1 MGHRHKNRILT
12 KLNHPPKPTTKI
24 LATTKQSIL
33 KRNTSNYINKQDR
46 KLNLKKPGRALILL
60 VLFIILS
67 LIAIATVYAVHQTP
81 YIQNKTT
88 TLCTYTS
95 TVTYDYTATL
105 EPSTIYQNKTILKSN
120 EGVLYI
126 RLTKEINPTL
136 TYTFSTSVPTTT
148 TTINYDIT
156 QTLKTTVWEHQI
168 TQTPKT
174 TTDQKQ
180 IQITLPTISKA
191 ELDIIKAQIDAEAG
205 STTSKYYSV
214 DITPKFTIT
223 ANIQAGTIH
232 QTFQPTLTISFERA
246 EEGDIITI
254 EDLQQTETGTLTV
267 DQAVW
272 RQDLL
277 NQRYASYILIAVS
290 IIGLTSSLVYYKKQP
305 PTPPKPKI
313 EKLIQTHKDLIVE
326 TIENTDPR
334 VLQHTTITVTTL
346 KELAKTAEILVKPI
360 LHTTK
365 NQTHIFYVIDNN
377 TKYQYEEPQP
387 QEPKQTTTP
396 KENQQP

>member
-1 MGHRHKNRILT
+1 V
-12 KLNHPPKPTTKI
+12 
-24 LATTKQSIL
+24 
-33 KRNTSNYINKQDR
+33 
-46 KLNLKKPGRALILL
+46 KKPKKPLVLL
-60 VLFIILS
+60 VIFIILT
-67 LIAIATVYAVHQTP
+67 LISIATIYAVHQTP
-81 YIQNKTT
+81 YIEHKTVT
-88 TLCTYTS
+88 FCTYTS
-95 TVTYDYTATL
+95 AVTYDYTATL
-105 EPSTIYQNKTILKSN
+105 EPSMIYQNKTTLKPN
-120 EGVLYI
+120 EGTLYTK
-126 RLTKEINPTL
+126 LTKEINPTL
-136 TYTFSTSVPTTT
+136 TYTFDTSVPTTT
-148 TTINYDIT
+148 TTINYGIT
-156 QTLKTTVWEHQI
+156 QTLKTTAWQHQI
-168 TQTPKT
+168 TQTPT
-174 TTDQKQ
+174 TTTNQKQ

-205 STTSKYYSV
+205 STTSQYYSV
-214 DITPKFTIT
+214 DITPTFTIT
-223 ANIQAGTIH
+223 ANTQEGTIH
-232 QTFQPTLTISFERA
+232 QTFQPTLIISFKRTA

-254 EDLQQTETGTLTV
+254 EDLQQTETGTLTG
-267 DQAVW
+267 DQAIW

-290 IIGLTSSLVYYKKQP
+290 IAGFTFSLVYYKKQP

-326 TIENTDPR
+326 TTENTDPR

-346 KELAKTAEILVKPI
+346 KELAKTAEILAKPI

-377 TKYQYEEPQP
+377 TKYQYEEPRHQP